1 MGSIQVS
8 VGQPQWSRPER
19 RHNAAGT
26 SFRAHHGCSP
36 EPLHVWLPIDA
47 DLLMAPLPRLYMVVF
62 PITAVSHAPRK
73 REDKEQAHQ
82 DGCLF

>member
-1 MGSIQVS
+1 MS

-47 DLLMAPLPRLYMVVF
+47 DLLMALLPRLYMVVF
-62 PITAVSHAPRK
+62 PITATE
-73 REDKEQAHQ
+73 RERYEGGKQRESTRMSAVFSGQV
-82 DGCLF
+82 